1 MTTNEFIEYNKIIA
15 ICRRMD
21 VSDILKLAEALQKGG
36 VLMMEVTFDQ
46 SNVNCCRDTA
56 RAIEALNR
64 EFGDSMRIGAGTVLT
79 EEQVFAAKAAGAKY
93 IISPNVNTS
102 VIQTTKREGMTSI
115 PGASTPSEIEVAYE
129 SGADFVKLFPAG
141 FFGTGY
147 FKDVRAP
154 LSHIKLI
161 ATAGINETNLA
172 SFMEAGA
179 IGAGI
184 SSYLTSKELVKEG
197 RFDELT
203 RRAAIM
209 SAIAA
214 QYRET

>member
-64 EFGDSMRIGAGTVLT
+64 GFGDSMRIGAGTVLT

-93 IISPNVNTS
+93 IISPNVNTA

-184 SSYLTSKELVKEG
+184 SSYLTSKELVKQG
-197 RFDELT
+197 KFDELT

-214 QYRET
+214 QYREA